1 MGLGGLGT
9 PAEVA
14 IAGVLLCFSGLFS
27 GLNLGLLAL
36 DPVGLEVAERAGQGR
51 EREWAKAVRPVRE
64 RGNLLLVTL
73 LMGNTLV
80 NSAIAIILSDITSGW
95 VGLAI
100 ATSLILVF
108 GEVGGRLL
116 LYPAP
121 QPPPPH
127 RHYKPPLFPL
137 PPPLPPTVRVPTS
150 DFAPPTSPC
159 HADHSSKH
167 LFTGTVP
174 GALPSLTPPLP
185 PPPTPAPPPPSRS
198 RRRCG

>member
-1 MGLGGLGT
+1 MDGADADDENLRLISAADWGANPAQQRDAIKPPVPHKPTQRERIETLGH
-9 PAEVA
+9 
-14 IAGVLLCFSGLFS
+14 AG
-27 GLNLGLLAL
+27 
-36 DPVGLEVAERAGQGR
+36 EGR

-116 LYPAP
+116 FY
-121 QPPPPH
+121 
-127 RHYKPPLFPL
+127 
-137 PPPLPPTVRVPTS
+137 
-150 DFAPPTSPC
+150 
-159 HADHSSKH
+159 
-167 LFTGTVP
+167 
-174 GALPSLTPPLP
+174 PPLP
-185 PPPTPAPPPPSRS
+185 PPPSPQAPPRSYFSAPPAHGPGP
-198 RRRCG
+198 CV

>member
-121 QPPPPH
+121 QPPPP
-127 RHYKPPLFPL
+127 
-137 PPPLPPTVRVPTS
+137 
-150 DFAPPTSPC
+150 
-159 HADHSSKH
+159 
-167 LFTGTVP
+167 
-174 GALPSLTPPLP
+174 
-185 PPPTPAPPPPSRS
+185 PPPSLQAPALS
-198 RRRCG
+198 SSSAPPAHGPGPYV